1 MACRIKTSTSSDHA
15 TFEDVRSAMHSKTAM
30 MEAGGGKCI
39 HRVNKICASRP
50 YVCCAERF
58 RASRASRVGSSVSA
72 RWRGLHPIPGSPP
85 TAIIPQYSLRLLK
98 IVRDCSNWSLSRW
111 CGSWDPPSGVLQ
123 TRGGL
128 LTMCLRLAL
137 QLGAVPFG
145 TPCHLESGKFQKTD
159 STCQFQGAL
168 TGLCW
173 TVSGQQITA
182 SRHGR

>member
-72 RWRGLHPIPGSPP
+72 RWRLSANRHYTTVQPASSEDSQGPFELVTVEVVWVVGPAFGSSSDEGRANDDVPASGLAAGRCPIWHPLPP
-85 TAIIPQYSLRLLK
+85 
-98 IVRDCSNWSLSRW
+98 
-111 CGSWDPPSGVLQ
+111 
-123 TRGGL
+123 
-128 LTMCLRLAL
+128 
-137 QLGAVPFG
+137 
-145 TPCHLESGKFQKTD
+145 
-159 STCQFQGAL
+159 
-168 TGLCW
+168 
-173 TVSGQQITA
+173 
-182 SRHGR
+182 